1 MTRRLKTRK
10 HGRVQRL
17 IKPPYAGLP
26 VMAQIEGEEAERLYK
41 EIGIENAWKTKGK
54 SRLRE

>member
-17 IKPPYAGLP
+17 IEPPYPGLP
-26 VMAQIEGEEAERLYK
+26 VMVHIEGEESERLYK
-41 EIGIENAWKTKGK
+41 EIGIENAWKTTG
-54 SRLRE
+54 RVG